1 MIVII
6 VYYIKYIILLYY
18 LFYFNVLNVNIKFLI
33 LDVL

>member
-1 MIVII
+1 MIVVI